1 MKRLLTLLTLI
12 GVLAIPVFGDPVC
25 IGGGTAAVANTVGIA
40 NWDATGLRIQFTVIN
55 TSVEPLSITAVSNSL
70 AGPWVMPNLA
80 LVPLESATFLCE
92 LPGVWQVDLGNFISA
107 TTIYFNGSQPVATPE
122 PATLGLLG
130 LGLIAAARRARLEL
144 FPRREVKDGKQEC

>member
-1 MKRLLTLLTLI
+1 MPKGR
-12 GVLAIPVFGDPVC
+12 GF
-25 IGGGTAAVANTVGIA
+25 TAEM
-40 NWDATGLRIQFTVIN
+40 VIN

-80 LVPLESATFLCE
+80 LAPLESATFLCE

-144 FPRREVKDGKQEC
+144 FPRREVKEGKQEC